1 MKHQQT
7 AGSATHESKAK
18 KPPAKS
24 KAANSAKAA
33 GSSSAQPEVVADGAG
48 RVEMIRQTAYGF
60 YEARGCIA
68 GYELEDWLQ
77 AEEKVNQVI
86 AGSQA
91 SASSTASLQLA

>member
-7 AGSATHESKAK
+7 AGSAAQESKAK

-24 KAANSAKAA
+24 KAT
-33 GSSSAQPEVVADGAG
+33 GSGSAQPTVVADGAG

-60 YEARGCIA
+60 YEARGCIS
-68 GYELEDWLQ
+68 GYELDDWLQ
-77 AEEKVNQVI
+77 AEEKVNQVM

>member
-7 AGSATHESKAK
+7 AGSAAQESKAK

-24 KAANSAKAA
+24 KAT
-33 GSSSAQPEVVADGAG
+33 GSGSAQPKEAADGAG
-48 RVEMIRQTAYGF
+48 RFEMIRQTAYGF
-60 YEARGCIA
+60 YQARGCIA

-77 AEEKVNQVI
+77 AEEKVDQAL
-86 AGSQA
+86 AGPQA

>member
-7 AGSATHESKAK
+7 AGNAAQESKAK

-24 KAANSAKAA
+24 KAT
-33 GSSSAQPEVVADGAG
+33 GSGSAQPKVVADGAG

-77 AEEKVNQVI
+77 AEEKVNQAL
-86 AGSQA
+86 AGPQA
-91 SASSTASLQLA
+91 SASSTALPQPA